1 MSEQSVKNV
10 ACAKK
15 RAQKLV
21 SGGAAVAVLAGML
34 VVAGVGVQS
43 ALAAEAAPQVSIA
56 PTQAPVLGEDVT
68 VAVTIAN
75 EAGSSAVY
83 NLSATLLLP
92 DTVSIVNGG
101 ALGEPSNVYV
111 AGEVLPGKMVG
122 TGDTCAALGLVNPNP
137 GQAGK
142 CAVPPGKQFAVFQ
155 NFSDLPA
162 TANVST
168 SVVLRPKVN
177 LTDQGGVAN
186 GYAVGDALE
195 ITMNAYTSEN
205 ERFIPIFPGS
215 TGIGGAQAEGATSLS
230 HPGSFAPKMR
240 ALRVEKSEPS
250 AESEL
255 LRGVHGDRT
264 TNYTLEVHHTGEGDL
279 TDSTVVD

>member
-1 MSEQSVKNV
+1 MHKRGNVGEIRMSKQAVNSV
-10 ACAKK
+10 ARAPK
-15 RAQKLV
+15 RVLKFV

-56 PTQAPVLGEDVT
+56 PAQAPVLGEDVT
-68 VAVTIAN
+68 IDVTIAN

-92 DTVSIVNGG
+92 DTVSIVDGG
-101 ALGEPSNVYV
+101 ALGAPTKVYA

-122 TGDTCAALGLVNPNP
+122 ATDTCAALGLVNPTP
-137 GQAGK
+137 AQAGK
-142 CAVPPGKQFAVFQ
+142 CAVPAGKQFAVFQ

-177 LTDQGGVAN
+177 LTDEGGVAN

-195 ITMNAYTSEN
+195 ITLNAYTSEK

-215 TGIGGAQAEGATSLS
+215 TGVGGAQAESATSLS
-230 HPGSFAPKMR
+230 NPDSIAPKMR
-240 ALRVEKSEPS
+240 ALRVEKS
-250 AESEL
+250 
-255 LRGVHGDRT
+255 
-264 TNYTLEVHHTGEGDL
+264 
-279 TDSTVVD
+279 